1 MREIFVHQDFTRV
14 GHYKSI
20 LDSAEIPSFIR
31 NEISHSLVT
40 ELPCPLM
47 FPTLCVENDAD
58 YDRALELLRK
68 VHKPTTP
75 DAPDWICPGCKEP
88 VPGTF
93 DSCWSCGG
101 VMPETSAS
109 LASESPAVAPAPI
122 AATPELT
129 QSVTILRRLIALD
142 CAFTIAWHVVGNS
155 AFLKLDIYPLN
166 SLTGLTMAY
175 AQFDLVIT
183 VFAQLLCF
191 TLSRLGRTLYAIDI
205 AMWVLTTYGALGGIA
220 HRWTLPLGTIS
231 TVITGAILAMLYFSP
246 ASVYFR
252 KTAAHS
258 KTS

>member
-58 YDRALELLRK
+58 YDRALELLLK

-75 DAPDWICPGCKEP
+75 DAPDWTCPDCKEP

-101 VMPETSAS
+101 VMPEAPANLATVSA
-109 LASESPAVAPAPI
+109 AVAPAPI
-122 AATPELT
+122 AATPELR
-129 QSVTILRRLIALD
+129 QPVTILRRLIALD
-142 CAFTIAWHVVGNS
+142 CAFSIAWYIMGNS
-155 AFLKLDIYPLN
+155 AFTKLDIYPLN
-166 SLTGLTMAY
+166 SLTGLAMAY
-175 AQFDLVIT
+175 DHFDIIIT
-183 VFAQLLCF
+183 VLAQLLCF
-191 TLSRLGRTLYAIDI
+191 TLSRIGRTLYLIDV
-205 AMWVLTTYGALGGIA
+205 AMWVLTAYGSTGGIA
-220 HRWTLPLGTIS
+220 HRWTLPMSTI
-231 TVITGAILAMLYFSP
+231 TTLVTGAILAMLYFSP

-252 KTAAHS
+252 KTVDHS